1 MLFRSEH
8 TGMKPSEIIIADAK
22 ERGLDPQR
30 ILATIKLMMQ
40 RKHGIML
47 HKNKSVLFL
56 RKIDTDDVELHLFT
70 EDSPLTLAKS
80 LKYFIDHIR
89 NSDLRAVYGKA
100 EDMQVIEL
108 LKKLGVEVSDS
119 DKAEYNW
126 MAMV

>member
-1 MLFRSEH
+1 
-8 TGMKPSEIIIADAK
+8 MKPSEIIIADAK